1 MRCIGLFC
9 PWSRLIRIQ
18 SYWTMSFWTWSRTDP
33 ASIQHPF
40 INGNNPIEAYPRKE
54 IPHQVRDDV
63 RGETLWV
70 WLSCTVLL
78 HQDIARNDLNPIPFE
93 TDSYIRPKKEAVS
106 KKNLTHLL
114 KGGKWGQPPKMT
126 VKAPCYPFT
135 SSSTR
140 TGFGSDLRMSSS
152 SMMFVAPAYL
162 SITNST

>member
-40 INGNNPIEAYPRKE
+40 INGNNPIEACPRKGDPASGAGWRKRRNVMGLIE
-54 IPHQVRDDV
+54 LYCPASSGHSTEWSQPYTIRNRFLHTPQKR
-63 RGETLWV
+63 
-70 WLSCTVLL
+70 SCV
-78 HQDIARNDLNPIPFE
+78 
-93 TDSYIRPKKEAVS
+93 
-106 KKNLTHLL
+106 KKNLTLLL

-162 SITNST
+162 SMTNST